1 MHGMLNNVRELALA
15 QMRMAIFQTL
25 LSQIDAME
33 LSTSMLKD
41 RSLVRQ
47 SQDSSKPLYLL

>member
-1 MHGMLNNVRELALA
+1 MLNNVRELALA

-25 LSQIDAME
+25 LSQTDAMV

-41 RSLVRQ
+41 SSLVRQ